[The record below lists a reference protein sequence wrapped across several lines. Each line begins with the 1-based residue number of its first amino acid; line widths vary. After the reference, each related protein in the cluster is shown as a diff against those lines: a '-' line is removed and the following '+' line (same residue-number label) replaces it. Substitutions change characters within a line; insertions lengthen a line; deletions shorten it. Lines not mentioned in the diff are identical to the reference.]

1 MQLLTPKSYLFKK
14 LNVPAEK
21 VYFFNT
27 YFFTRLT
34 ENAGR
39 KSMDYKAVE
48 RWTSKIDIFT
58 YDYIV
63 VPINE
68 SQYVKLVDFVEFT
81 DLS

>member
-1 MQLLTPKSYLFKK
+1 MQPLTTRSYLFKK
-14 LNVPAEK
+14 LNVPADK

-39 KSMDYKAVE
+39 KSMNYKAVE

-68 SQYVKLVDFVEFT
+68 SQYVKIVYLVEFT

>member
-1 MQLLTPKSYLFKK
+1 MQLLILYSYLFRK
-14 LNVPAEK
+14 LKVPAEK

-39 KSMDYKAVE
+39 NSMNYKAVE
-48 RWTSKIDIFT
+48 RWTSKIDIFS

-63 VPINE
+63 VPIND
-68 SQYVKLVDFVEFT
+68 SQYV
-81 DLS
+81 